1 MIEKRKKTKRFSFSI
16 LIVAFFLGLSVTTL
30 AIALTF
36 QIAIVGDEEMAPTLL
51 AQEILAVSSNERI
64 RRFDLVYF
72 THPDPGEGLMI
83 SRVIGL
89 AGEELYYKNDQLYVD
104 EEELVEDY
112 LAPRKT
118 DLISSLLTADF
129 TLRGVTSQ
137 GKIPAKSY
145 FVLGDN
151 RQIAQ
156 DSREFGFVH
165 EEQIKGKVS
174 AKLWPLGQLEIY

>member
-1 MIEKRKKTKRFSFSI
+1 MAAIM
-16 LIVAFFLGLSVTTL
+16 GTTL
-30 AIALTF
+30 TLLAIGLTF
-36 QIAIVGDEEMAPTLL
+36 RIAVVQSNEMAPTFL
-51 AQEILAVSSNERI
+51 AQDILAVSSNERI

-72 THPDPGEGLMI
+72 TSPAQEGKLTL

-104 EEELVEDY
+104 AEELGEDY
-112 LAPRKT
+112 LARGKA
-118 DLISSLLTADF
+118 DLVSSLLTADF
-129 TLRGVTSQ
+129 TLRGVTGQ
-137 GKIPAKSY
+137 GKVPAKSY